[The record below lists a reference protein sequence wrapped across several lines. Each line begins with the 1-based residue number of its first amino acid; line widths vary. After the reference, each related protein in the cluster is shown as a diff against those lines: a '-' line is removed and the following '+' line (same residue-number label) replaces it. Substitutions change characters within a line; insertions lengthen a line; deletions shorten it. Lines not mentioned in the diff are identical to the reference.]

1 MCLEMPLNSCRY
13 HGKNVKSRLMK
24 EKKRIKNKGGRP
36 KIADEDYRKRFSFYL
51 KSSEKNALIEQQQR
65 LGYSSLGEYLRFLCL
80 NNNKKIVVAN
90 PIELLKRIDKIGG
103 ELNKI
108 GNNINQIAK
117 YANQYSMISKYDKS
131 LIEQFNDQFY
141 EYKKLKSE
149 MIKAYKDL
157 LKNV

>member
-1 MCLEMPLNSCRY
+1 
-13 HGKNVKSRLMK
+13 MK
-24 EKKRIKNKGGRP
+24 EKKGKNNKGGRP
-36 KIADEDYRKRFSFYL
+36 KIAEEELRKIFPL
-51 KSSEKNALIEQQQR
+51 KLKPIEKKMLIEQQKQ
-65 LGYSSLGEYLRFLCL
+65 LGYSSLSEYLRFLCL

-141 EYKKLKSE
+141 EYKKLN
-149 MIKAYKDL
+149 L
-157 LKNV
+157 LKKSY